1 MEDLPLETCFLVA
14 SLGLNVAALAP
25 LSGSIYF
32 NMSLTKAWYG
42 EPTVARSILVSVYM
56 STVVASL
63 CLICLLF
70 LPNALYRSIGR
81 HLSAGLLLFQ
91 ILQSFLTPF
100 TELEGFQGRALRPLA
115 CHLGMA
121 TFHGITLGVMFF
133 SGSLDPVQL

>member
-91 ILQSFLTPF
+91 TPGPRRGTRTMKDRSRF
-100 TELEGFQGRALRPLA
+100 CR
-115 CHLGMA
+115 
-121 TFHGITLGVMFF
+121 V
-133 SGSLDPVQL
+133 S